1 MVLPPTFRMTT
12 IPTDNS
18 TLSDKPP
25 MLYNRLGRLNRSE
38 VAMHQILDHLVEV
51 ILYSV
56 WDVRIGVTM
65 AVVNDFRP
73 AWALAVGTSSS
84 IATVIPS
91 YGLLRRFLL
100 WSRRYLPRTRE
111 HLFRLTQ
118 KHRGRI
124 EQYGYLGIFLLIA
137 VPLPGT
143 GPWTAALC
151 ASLLRMDP
159 VRASMALAGGIIA
172 AGLLSLGIAEGILS
186 LLPFFS

>member
-1 MVLPPTFRMTT
+1 MPQL
-12 IPTDNS
+12 
-18 TLSDKPP
+18 
-25 MLYNRLGRLNRSE
+25 
-38 VAMHQILDHLVEV
+38 LDHLIEI
-51 ILYSV
+51 ILYSI

-65 AVVNDFRP
+65 AVVNDFKP

-91 YGLLRRFLL
+91 YGLLRRLL
-100 WSRRYLPRTRE
+100 QWSRRYLPRARSY
-111 HLFRLTQ
+111 LFRLTQ
-118 KHRGRI
+118 RHHTSI
-124 EQYGYLGIFLLIA
+124 ERYGYMGIFLLVA

-172 AGLLSLGIAEGILS
+172 AGLLSLGITEGILS